1 MHRSRVEDRVRE
13 KSVVVL
19 LASCFADSDRT
30 AAGMY
35 SCTLELH
42 LEVRCSCTKVRLDGF
57 ETQESSGAN
66 RSRGGYQ
73 DRGCRNLSRTPTAK
87 TTVIVVDDDLSMR
100 RALRM
105 LLTVAGFEVRVFD
118 SADALLASNFPT
130 VNTCLL
136 LDIYMPGISGLEVFE
151 LLANRGQRVPT
162 VLMSG
167 RDDEVTRKLAR
178 KAKRTTCLFKPFDQ
192 SAILRAIQRAIGR
205 ALTPGG

>member
-13 KSVVVL
+13 NSVVVL
-19 LASCFADSDRT
+19 LASCFRILTEQQQA
-30 AAGMY
+30 
-35 SCTLELH
+35 CTVVLWNYTW
-42 LEVRCSCTKVRLDGF
+42 RGCSCTKVRLDGF
-57 ETQESSGAN
+57 ETQESSGAD

-73 DRGCRNLSRTPTAK
+73 DRGCRKLSRISTAK

-130 VNTCLL
+130 VDTCLL
-136 LDIYMPGISGLEVFE
+136 LDIYMPGISGLEVLE